1 MNRYRTRETT
11 EAMRDLMRMG
21 ERLRAAPKV
30 LDAVLPELAA
40 VVRDYL
46 LECYARGVD
55 ADGNPWP
62 ATATG
67 GRPAITG
74 QQMEV
79 IHFARKILVRLRW
92 YNALHSTG
100 AAKGGTQRRMLPAG
114 ELPPVLRARMDA
126 VITARLQGVLQS

>member
-1 MNRYRTRETT
+1 MSRYRTRETT

-21 ERLRAAPKV
+21 ERLREAPKV

-40 VVRDYL
+40 VVRNYL

-55 ADGNPWP
+55 PDGNPWP
-62 ATATG
+62 ANVTG
-67 GRPAITG
+67 ETPAITG

-100 AAKGGTQRRMLPAG
+100 GAKGGTRRRMLPAG
-114 ELPPVLRARMDA
+114 ELPAVLRARMDA
-126 VITARLQGVLQS
+126 VITARLQEALRS

>member
-1 MNRYRTRETT
+1 MSSATH
-11 EAMRDLMRMG
+11 AMIELARMG
-21 ERLRAAPKV
+21 QRLREAPKV

-55 ADGNPWP
+55 ADGVPWP
-62 ATATG
+62 ATEAG
-67 GRPAITG
+67 AAPAITG

-92 YNALHSTG
+92 YNALHSIG
-100 AAKGGTQRRMLPAG
+100 GAKGGVQRRMVPAG
-114 ELPPVLRARMDA
+114 ELPAELRARMDA
-126 VITARLQGVLQS
+126 VVTARLAEALAP